1 MFRTG
6 IDTSKMSKSLNT
18 ANSTAKHTKIW
29 YTEKFMTWVP
39 NPKLVSSR
47 NICNEIRMKNLT
59 TRSHSKQMS
68 NGYCSYYART
78 NFDNLCTRS
87 AATGQSRSLTCHDFL
102 RPDSLFSMCALFFY
116 PKLCILMRSNAVVAV
131 WVFLSMN
138 FNTPSTRHT
147 HTKHRI
153 RWSTSLFLAALVW
166 TKIEN

>member
-47 NICNEIRMKNLT
+47 NICNEIRMKNQT

-102 RPDSLFSMCALFFY
+102 RPDSLFSVCALFFY

-131 WVFLSMN
+131 WVFCLWIL
-138 FNTPSTRHT
+138 THHQHDT
-147 HTKHRI
+147 HTQNTESDEVLRYFWP
-153 RWSTSLFLAALVW
+153 RLFEQ
-166 TKIEN
+166 K